1 MFTEI
6 ETDVLLEEIAQGDE
20 LYESDAYRAI
30 DIWYSVFLKI
40 ANESKAMKSTYLYA
54 CIRDYWKAMEISG
67 WFDDLV
73 STFFWS
79 GRNREK
85 EREDFCKIMM
95 NDFDTGNIRN
105 VFQVN
110 LADLFYLQGKE
121 NEANALVEN
130 ALADY
135 PVNFF
140 GWQLYAEHYAKK
152 ETKKD
157 MNKAYRICERGAA
170 AFLNSRMDASILIEN
185 GADIFIAGFAALC
198 ESLGKDEEMDYWQRK
213 NKDLKEQ
220 CEREIRNYN
229 KYEAYNILYK
239 EKETIET
246 IDERVL
252 SEILDPCAGCRKR
265 AKCKSKSA

>member
-157 MNKAYRICERGAA
+157 RKAERRHEW
-170 AFLNSRMDASILIEN
+170 F
-185 GADIFIAGFAALC
+185 
-198 ESLGKDEEMDYWQRK
+198 
-213 NKDLKEQ
+213 
-220 CEREIRNYN
+220 
-229 KYEAYNILYK
+229 
-239 EKETIET
+239 
-246 IDERVL
+246 
-252 SEILDPCAGCRKR
+252 
-265 AKCKSKSA
+265 

>member
-20 LYESDAYRAI
+20 LYESDANRAI

-54 CIRDYWKAMEISG
+54 GIRDYWKAMEISG

-73 STFFWS
+73 SAFFWS

-140 GWQLYAEHYAKK
+140 GWQRYAEHYTKK

-157 MNKAYRICERGAA
+157 MNKSYRICERGAA
-170 AFLNSRMDASILIEN
+170 AFLNSRMDASILVEN

-198 ESLGKDEEMDYWQRK
+198 ESLGKDEEMDYWQRT
-213 NKDLKEQ
+213 NKDLKAQ
-220 CEREIRNYN
+220 CEREIRNHR

-239 EKETIET
+239 EKEIIET
-246 IDERVL
+246 LDERVL

-265 AKCKSKSA
+265 GKCKSKSA